1 MSIQSRMSRQIN
13 GSQND
18 SRVNSIK
25 EMACR
30 SRYAN
35 ARIKFVAEKYCTM
48 EARAAI
54 PSTVLHQYRIISF
67 YISNSLAQETGS
79 YINLAYHSRN
89 FCVTLQLL
97 TQVLYRLIHRLER
110 GIHFSCFK
118 SENILERKAEW
129 FKEDYTFTSIGNSF
143 TLFFFLPT
151 QQCILQVQHIFFT
164 WKSIYRYNLR
174 ASNLLVILLADI
186 HEYKKKRIN
195 DDSLHQFTNQSFFY
209 YFIVIHFYIE
219 YLKELIYAKRYIYI
233 FFINRENGRV
243 EKRRNEIE

>member
-1 MSIQSRMSRQIN
+1 
-13 GSQND
+13 
-18 SRVNSIK
+18 
-25 EMACR
+25 MACR

-143 TLFFFLPT
+143 TLFFFC
-151 QQCILQVQHIFFT
+151 QRSNAFYKCNIFFLHGKAFT
-164 WKSIYRYNLR
+164 VIIY
-174 ASNLLVILLADI
+174 V
-186 HEYKKKRIN
+186 
-195 DDSLHQFTNQSFFY
+195 HQ
-209 YFIVIHFYIE
+209 
-219 YLKELIYAKRYIYI
+219 I
-233 FFINRENGRV
+233 FL
-243 EKRRNEIE
+243 